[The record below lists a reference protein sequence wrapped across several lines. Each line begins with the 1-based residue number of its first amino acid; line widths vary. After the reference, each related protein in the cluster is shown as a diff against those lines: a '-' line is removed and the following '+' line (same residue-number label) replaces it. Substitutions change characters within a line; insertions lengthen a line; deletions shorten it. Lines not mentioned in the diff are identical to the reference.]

1 MAPTC
6 DSSTETCRACQA
18 DAECSSSLCDAE
30 MGACVAEATILYVS
44 PTGTDT
50 ASCDQ
55 TDPCSIAHAFALV
68 SASRDTIKLAP
79 GAYTASLSIAGTNVI
94 VYGFGAT
101 LTAGTTAGTFTI
113 GNTSQVRLVGLTIED
128 PNPDTSEA
136 AVRCTAGGGLT
147 ASLDLDQVTVESS
160 SGVSIVIA
168 ACSLTMSRSHVI
180 NHSSAGISC
189 EVVGTASID
198 RTLFEG
204 GGGVAAPSRSSLVHI
219 TNSVFSNIVGVFG
232 PFSGISLLSSGV
244 GSMFVSFSTV
254 IDSPVVCATGTP
266 ACAGGTAEGSC
277 IDNSIVVNTQ
287 PGAPADA
294 VSASCLASYTIVSP
308 QSSALSGT
316 NNQLGI
322 DPLLKDPANRDYHLQ
337 SGSPAIDA
345 ADPAAT
351 DMVDFDGNP
360 RPQGARSD
368 LGAFEFKP

>member
-1 MAPTC
+1 
-6 DSSTETCRACQA
+6 
-18 DAECSSSLCDAE
+18 
-30 MGACVAEATILYVS
+30 
-44 PTGTDT
+44 
-50 ASCDQ
+50 
-55 TDPCSIAHAFALV
+55 
-68 SASRDTIKLAP
+68 
-79 GAYTASLSIAGTNVI
+79 
-94 VYGFGAT
+94 
-101 LTAGTTAGTFTI
+101 
-113 GNTSQVRLVGLTIED
+113 
-128 PNPDTSEA
+128 
-136 AVRCTAGGGLT
+136 
-147 ASLDLDQVTVESS
+147 
-160 SGVSIVIA
+160 
-168 ACSLTMSRSHVI
+168 
-180 NHSSAGISC
+180 
-189 EVVGTASID
+189 
-198 RTLFEG
+198 
-204 GGGVAAPSRSSLVHI
+204 
-219 TNSVFSNIVGVFG
+219 
-232 PFSGISLLSSGV
+232 
-244 GSMFVSFSTV
+244 MFVSFSTV